1 MAGGKPPPL
10 QKISL
15 YSEGSVR
22 TVSQNRV
29 YSMILAAL
37 MAGVTA
43 ALALVTVP
51 LPFSPVPVT
60 GQTFGVM
67 LGGSLLGP
75 RLGAISQAIYIA
87 LGVTGLPVFAGLM
100 AGPGV
105 LAGPTGGYLWAFVP
119 GALSVGW
126 LTGRRPTFLRA
137 LGATFAGGVIV
148 VYLIGVIQLAL
159 VTGIGLEDAAL
170 LGALPFL
177 PGDCLKA
184 VAAAAVAARLRPHI
198 RVD

>member
-1 MAGGKPPPL
+1 M
-10 QKISL
+10 
-15 YSEGSVR
+15 
-22 TVSQNRV
+22 SQNKV
-29 YSMILAAL
+29 SSMILAAL
-37 MAGVTA
+37 LAGVTA
-43 ALALVTVP
+43 ALAMVTVP
-51 LPFSPVPVT
+51 LPFSYVPVT

-87 LGVTGLPVFAGLM
+87 LGVSGLPVFAGFV

-105 LAGPTGGYLWAFVP
+105 LAGPTGGYIWAFVP
-119 GALSVGW
+119 GAMTVGL
-126 LTGRRPTFLRA
+126 LTGRRPNFVRA
-137 LGATFAGGVIV
+137 LGATVAGGIIV
-148 VYLIGVIQLAL
+148 VYLIGVVQLAL
-159 VTGIGLEDAAL
+159 VTGIGFGNAVL

-198 RVD
+198 RVN